1 MLFTTP
7 FTFGKRETTLDKA
20 KYAIV
25 GVPFDAS
32 ESYRVGSRYAPIAI
46 REASRELEDYDI
58 LEEYDLTKIRICDV
72 GDVEIS
78 YGYFEETSKRVTA
91 TIKEILENKVIPV
104 VLGGEHTI
112 TYSVLKAY
120 ENKEL
125 RVVIF
130 DAHLDFRKEYLG
142 NRFSHAC
149 VIRRIGE
156 IVGYENILVVGVRSA
171 LREEH
176 EEARDKGVKILKA
189 NEFDPS
195 EVVKHVK
202 DKEVYISIDFDVFDP
217 KEAPGVCNPEPQGL
231 SFKEVVD
238 SMEFLKYCKLSGFDV
253 VEITPLYDS
262 YTQVLAAK
270 LIFKIL
276 SKNDKAWEHTR

>member
-7 FTFGKRETTLDKA
+7 FTFGKRELTLEEA
-20 KYAIV
+20 KYAFL

-32 ESYRVGSRYAPIAI
+32 ESYRVGSRYAPLAI

-58 LEEYDLTKIRICDV
+58 IEEYDLTKIRICDV
-72 GDVEIS
+72 GDVEVS
-78 YGYFEETSKRVTA
+78 YGCFEETSERVIT

-120 ENKEL
+120 EKEL

-130 DAHLDFRKEYLG
+130 DAHLDFREEYLG

-149 VIRRIGE
+149 IIRRIGE

-171 LREEH
+171 LREEY
-176 EEARDKGVKILKA
+176 EEARDKGVKILKV
-189 NEFDPS
+189 NELDPS
-195 EVVKHVK
+195 KVVKHVK

-231 SFKEVVD
+231 SFEEVVCCL
-238 SMEFLKYCKLSGFDV
+238 EFLKYSRLVGLDV
-253 VEITPLYDS
+253 VEIAPLYDS
-262 YTQVLAAK
+262 YTPVLAAK
-270 LIFKIL
+270 LIFRL
-276 SKNDKAWEHTR
+276 LAMNDKIWEHTL